1 MATADHDSSLDLAS
15 TPLDNVSASKTASAS
30 QEIWLDG
37 DVLACECPDCGAPM
51 SIRLWLMVA
60 DCWRCGASI
69 ELTEQQEQ
77 EALRLLRQREAEQR
91 SDAQRTREAVAAI
104 QPSMLRKPKPLPPPP
119 EPPQPAQRS
128 ESLSAEPP
136 PVESRQ
142 TSPPRLPAQPPPLR
156 RPSAA
161 TQLRHGVR
169 ARLRDVREKGL
180 WGLLLRDL
188 LKNLPAWLISMV
200 LHIVAMLL
208 LALWIVGPEEEDLTI
223 TLATTIRDPES
234 EGALLAPDPEEQAF
248 EFEDPG
254 ELEWSEPS
262 PLPSSGIAPDLEEL
276 ALQAPDPIG
285 NLPQLTELATAMSP
299 AKMGTVFSGRDP
311 ALRAQIVEKE
321 GGTTFTEA
329 AVTRGLKWLARYQNE
344 DGSWSLDRFH
354 LAPRATGKETGQ
366 GRPSDTAGT
375 ALALLP
381 FLGAGRTHEEG
392 EYTEVVAKGLQWLID
407 QQRPDGDLRGNG
419 IGRMYAHGQA
429 AIALSEAFAVSGDE
443 RLREPAQ
450 RALDFIVRAQ
460 HPAGGWRYEPGQPG
474 DTSVVG
480 WQLMALRSGTM
491 AYLIVPQR
499 TFEATGRFLD
509 EAACDPKSSQYSY
522 MPGAGISHRMT
533 AEALLCRQYLGWPK
547 DHPGLQAGV
556 DFLLDRHPPSTRR
569 PDIYYWYY
577 ATQVMHHMGGSNW
590 ERWNRRM
597 RTVLVDLQ
605 ETREPHA
612 GSWAPAGEFSRE
624 GGRIYMTALAVCTLE
639 VYYRHLPLYREDVL
653 HGLGPQ

>member
-15 TPLDNVSASKTASAS
+15 TPLGSSSGSKSS
-30 QEIWLDG
+30 SSPEIWLDG
-37 DVLACECPDCGAPM
+37 DVLACACPDCGAPM

-69 ELTEQQEQ
+69 ELTEEQEQ
-77 EALRLLRQREAEQR
+77 EALRLLRQREAQQR
-91 SDAQRTREAVAAI
+91 SEARQTREAVAAI
-104 QPSMLRKPKPLPPPP
+104 QPSMLRKPKAHPASQPPTPP
-119 EPPQPAQRS
+119 TLPQPKQRT
-128 ESLSAEPP
+128 EPP
-136 PVESRQ
+136 PADPRPA
-142 TSPPRLPAQPPPLR
+142 PPAIPSSQPPPLR
-156 RPSAA
+156 RRPAA

-180 WGLLLRDL
+180 WGLLWRDL

-200 LHIVAMLL
+200 LHIVAILL
-208 LALWIVGPEEEDLTI
+208 LGLWMIGPKEEDLTI
-223 TLATTIRDPES
+223 TLATTISHQDI
-234 EGALLAPDPEEQAF
+234 EGALLAPEPEEQAF

-254 ELEWSEPS
+254 EMELFQPS
-262 PLPSSGIAPDLEEL
+262 ALPSSGITPELEQP
-276 ALQAPDPIG
+276 ALHVPDPIG
-285 NLPQLTELATAMSP
+285 NLPQLTELATAMPP
-299 AKMGTVFSGRDP
+299 ASMGTIFSGRDP
-311 ALRAQIVEKE
+311 MLRAQIVEKE

-329 AVTRGLKWLARYQNE
+329 AVARGLRWLARYQNK

-354 LAPRATGKETGQ
+354 LAPKATGQETGQ

-381 FLGAGRTHEEG
+381 FLGAGQTHEQG
-392 EYTEVVAKGLQWLID
+392 EYTEVVAKGLQWLIE

-429 AIALSEAFAVSGDE
+429 AIALSEAFAVSGDQ
-443 RLREPAQ
+443 RLRDPAQ

-460 HPAGGWRYEPGQPG
+460 HSAGGWRYEPGQAG

-491 AYLIVPQR
+491 AYLSVPQR

-509 EAACDPKSSQYSY
+509 DAACDPKNSQYSY
-522 MPGAGISHRMT
+522 TPGGGMSHRMT

-556 DFLLDRHPPSTRR
+556 NFLLDRYSPSIRK

-605 ETREPHA
+605 ETKEPHA
-612 GSWAPAGEFSRE
+612 GSWAPQGDFSRE
-624 GGRIYMTALAVCTLE
+624 GGRIYMTALAICTLE

-653 HGLGPQ
+653 YGLGQQ